1 MHSLLKPHKANKT
14 PLSHTF
20 NNTDLNIFT
29 LPHILASNTCPD
41 TRNSPEQVINTWK
54 EREIDFSP
62 ALIHQCLQ
70 NEYIHL

>member
-1 MHSLLKPHKANKT
+1 M
-14 PLSHTF
+14 F

-41 TRNSPEQVINTWK
+41 TRSSPEQVINTWK